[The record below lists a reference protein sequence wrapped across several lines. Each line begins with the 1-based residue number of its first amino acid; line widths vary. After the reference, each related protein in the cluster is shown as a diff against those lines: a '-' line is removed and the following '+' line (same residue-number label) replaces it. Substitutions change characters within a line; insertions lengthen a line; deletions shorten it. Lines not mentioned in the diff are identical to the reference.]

1 MSMPTSLFTTNRL
14 TGRSGVAII
23 GPLLCSSTQAFLIL
37 EETKM
42 ANAELIESLN
52 RALGLELA
60 GVIQYMHHSF
70 LVTGPER
77 EVFRGFFRD
86 LSGEARDHA
95 ETLGDKIVALGGVPT
110 VEPGEIRQS
119 TDLGEMLRQDLELE
133 RAAMEAYMASWRS
146 CTEAELATKFLL
158 EERIASEQ
166 KHLEEFEKLTSER
179 KANVTKERITLRQVG

>member
-1 MSMPTSLFTTNRL
+1 
-14 TGRSGVAII
+14 
-23 GPLLCSSTQAFLIL
+23 
-37 EETKM
+37 M
-42 ANAELIESLN
+42 ANAELIDNLN

-60 GVIQYMHHSF
+60 GVIQYMQHSF

-77 EVFRGFFRD
+77 EVFCDFFRD
-86 LSGEARDHA
+86 LSKESRKHA

-133 RAAMEAYMASWRS
+133 RVAMEAYMASWRA
-146 CTEAELATKFLL
+146 CTDAELATKFLL

-166 KHLEEFEKLTSER
+166 LHIEEFEKLTNER
-179 KANVTKERITLRQVG
+179 RANVTKERITLRQVG

>member
-1 MSMPTSLFTTNRL
+1 
-14 TGRSGVAII
+14 
-23 GPLLCSSTQAFLIL
+23 
-37 EETKM
+37 M
-42 ANAELIESLN
+42 ANAELIDSLN

-60 GVIQYMHHSF
+60 GVIQYLQHSF

-95 ETLGDKIVALGGVPT
+95 GMLGDKIVALGGVPT

-119 TDLGEMLRQDLELE
+119 TNLGEMLRQDLELE
-133 RAAMEAYMASWRS
+133 RTALEAYTAAWRA
-146 CTEAELATKFLL
+146 CTDAELATRFLL

-166 KHLEEFEKLTSER
+166 RHVEEFEKLTNER
-179 KANVTKERITLRQVG
+179 RANVTRERITLKQVG

>member
-1 MSMPTSLFTTNRL
+1 
-14 TGRSGVAII
+14 
-23 GPLLCSSTQAFLIL
+23 
-37 EETKM
+37 M
-42 ANAELIESLN
+42 ANEELLDSLN

-60 GVIQYMHHSF
+60 GVIQYLQHSF

-77 EVFRGFFRD
+77 EVFREFFRE

-95 ETLGDKIVALGGVPT
+95 STLGDKIVALGGVPT

-133 RAAMEAYMASWRS
+133 RAAMDAYMAAWRA
-146 CTEAELATKFLL
+146 CTDAEMATRFLL

-166 KHLEEFEKLTSER
+166 KHIEEFEKLTNER
-179 KANVTKERITLRQVG
+179 KANVTRERITLKQVG